1 MDIMGTDMKSM
12 LRRHRFSALASVALP
27 LLLGACHKGP
37 EQPAPAAVALT
48 ELMAVDT
55 PPPGYPE
62 ELACDNIGGQV
73 LLALSVGA
81 DGKVASANVL
91 RSSGIAPLDKAA
103 LEGVRN
109 WTFKPATRD
118 GVAQS
123 SKLQVPVNF
132 RPPAV
137 RPQACFALDEQR
149 RRAGGK

>member
-1 MDIMGTDMKSM
+1 MDTMST
-12 LRRHRFSALASVALP
+12 LRRHRLAALVWVALP
-27 LLLGACHKGP
+27 LLLVACQKA
-37 EQPAPAAVALT
+37 PAPPAAPAVAPT

-73 LLALSVGA
+73 LLSLSVGA
-81 DGKVASANVL
+81 DGKVVSADVL
-91 RSSGIAPLDKAA
+91 RSSGIPPLDQAA

-109 WTFKPATRD
+109 WTFKPATRG

-123 SKLQVPVNF
+123 SRLQVPVNF

-137 RPQACFALDEQR
+137 RPQSCFALDEQR

>member
-1 MDIMGTDMKSM
+1 MDTMST
-12 LRRHRFSALASVALP
+12 LRRHRFAALASVALP
-27 LLLGACHKGP
+27 LLLGACHKAP
-37 EQPAPAAVALT
+37 DQPVAAAIAPT

-81 DGKVASANVL
+81 DGKVAKSEVL
-91 RSSGIAPLDKAA
+91 RSSGIPPLDKAA
-103 LEGVRN
+103 LEGVRD
-109 WTFKPATRD
+109 WTFKPATRG

-123 SKLQVPVNF
+123 SRLQVPVNF

-137 RPQACFALDEQR
+137 RPQRCFALDEER